1 LIHPVILPVEAWMD
15 LRRYQPLRAAGAT
28 WREIADEVGLDW
40 RTVKKYLSPDAP
52 AGPPTAPSRRGCVT
66 RKVDAVAPVIDA
78 WLATDPRLKASVI
91 HERLVAEH
99 GFTGHYQR
107 VKLYVAK
114 ARQRLACES
123 DTDERLSGLHR
134 RFEVIA
140 GAQAQ
145 VDWGDEGSILLES
158 GIAKV
163 YSFHMTLS
171 YSRDP
176 FCCFVTSQ
184 DLGTFFDCHRRAFAH
199 FGGVPGAIVYDRTK
213 TVVKRHVAPREAVP
227 LHPEA
232 AAFAAHYGFV
242 IDVLAAYR
250 PTGKGRVERQVAIV
264 RDHVL
269 AGRTFTSLAELDAAF
284 AEWVP
289 IRRGQVHRTHG
300 ELIGTR
306 AAADHAALRP
316 LPELPYLVCEK
327 YLRRVGRDCLIS
339 FEGSHY
345 SIPARAAD
353 GRAAR
358 AGQRVEVRVAADL
371 VTLHRL
377 AVDGDPILLAAHPRA
392 AHRGSLVV
400 DPAHWEGLP
409 DGHTRAVTLD
419 PVTLTSAAPP
429 AAPLPSAGTEPNPL
443 ATLLTSRPVA
453 ATPVAHRPLLDYD
466 TAAGLTPPATTAI
479 PGAAIPGAAIPG
491 AAIPGAAIPG
501 PTMAGARS

>member
-1 LIHPVILPVEAWMD
+1 VILPVEAWMD

-40 RTVKKYLSPDAP
+40 RTVKKYLSTDAP
-52 AGPPTAPSRRGCVT
+52 AGPPAASSRKGCVA
-66 RKVDAVAPVIDA
+66 RKVDAFAPVIDA
-78 WLATDPRLKASVI
+78 WLAADPRLRASVI

-99 GFTGHYQR
+99 GFDGHYQR

-114 ARQRLACES
+114 ARQRLARES
-123 DTDERLSGLHR
+123 DADGGLSGLHR

-145 VDWGDEGSILLES
+145 VDWGDEGQVLLEQ
-158 GIAKV
+158 GVAKV

-176 FCCFVTSQ
+176 FCCFTTSQ

-199 FGGVPGAIVYDRTK
+199 FGGVPGSIVYDRTK
-213 TVVKRHVAPREAVP
+213 TVVRRHVAPREAVP

-269 AGRTFTSLAELDAAF
+269 AGRRFESLAEMDGAF
-284 AEWVP
+284 NQWVP
-289 IRRGQVHRTHG
+289 IRRAQRHRTHG
-300 ELIGTR
+300 ELIGER
-306 AAADHAALRP
+306 AELDRAALRP

-353 GRAAR
+353 GRPAR
-358 AGQRVEVRVAADL
+358 AGERVEVRVGADT
-371 VTLHRL
+371 VTVHRL
-377 AVDGDPILLAAHPRA
+377 AVDGDPIVLAGHPRA
-392 AHRGSLVV
+392 ARRGELVV
-400 DPAHWEGLP
+400 DPAHWDGLP
-409 DGHTRAVTLD
+409 DGHTRATTLD
-419 PVTLTSAAPP
+419 PADLGRRPAPP
-429 AAPLPSAGTEPNPL
+429 TAGDAEPETDPL
-443 ATLLTSRPVA
+443 AALLANRPVA
-453 ATPVAHRPLLDYD
+453 ATPVARRPLSIYD
-466 TAAGLTPPATTAI
+466 VVAGLAQTGLTETSR
-479 PGAAIPGAAIPG
+479 
-491 AAIPGAAIPG
+491 
-501 PTMAGARS
+501 TEAGRI

>member
-1 LIHPVILPVEAWMD
+1 VILPVEAWMD

-40 RTVKKYLSPDAP
+40 RTVKKYLSTDAP
-52 AGPPTAPSRRGCVT
+52 AGPPTAPSRKGCVA

-78 WLATDPRLKASVI
+78 WLAADPRLKASVI
-91 HERLVAEH
+91 HERLVAQH
-99 GFTGHYQR
+99 GFDGHYQR
-107 VKLYVAK
+107 VKLYVAE
-114 ARQRLACES
+114 ARQRLARDC
-123 DTDERLSGLHR
+123 DGDERLSGLHR
-134 RFEVIA
+134 RFEVVA

-145 VDWGDEGSILLES
+145 VDWGDEGQILLEQ
-158 GIAKV
+158 GVVKV

-213 TVVKRHVAPREAVP
+213 TVVRRHVAPREAVP

-269 AGRTFTSLAELDAAF
+269 TGRRFDSLAELDGAF
-284 AEWVP
+284 TEWVP
-289 IRRGQVHRTHG
+289 IRRAQRHRTHG
-300 ELIGTR
+300 EPIGVRAQVDR
-306 AAADHAALRP
+306 AALGP
-316 LPELPYLVCEK
+316 LPELPYLVCERH
-327 YLRRVGRDCLIS
+327 LRRVGRDCLIS

-345 SIPARAAD
+345 STPARAAD

-358 AGQRVEVRVAADL
+358 AGARVEVRVSADT
-371 VTLHRL
+371 VTIHRL
-377 AVDGDPILLAAHPRA
+377 AIDGDPIVLAGHARA
-392 AHRGSLVV
+392 RRRGQLVV
-400 DPAHWEGLP
+400 DPAHWDGLP
-409 DGHTRAVTLD
+409 DGHTRATTLD
-419 PVTLTSAAPP
+419 PPAHPATVAA
-429 AAPLPSAGTEPNPL
+429 AGPEADPL
-443 ATLLTSRPVA
+443 AALLTQRPAA
-453 ATPVAHRPLLDYD
+453 ATPVARRALSIYD
-466 TAAGLTPPATTAI
+466 CAAGLPE
-479 PGAAIPGAAIPG
+479 
-491 AAIPGAAIPG
+491 
-501 PTMAGARS
+501 AGLIR

>member
-1 LIHPVILPVEAWMD
+1 VILPVEAWMD

-40 RTVKKYLSPDAP
+40 RTVKKYLSADAP
-52 AGPPTAPSRRGCVT
+52 AGPPTAPSRKGTVA
-66 RKVDAVAPVIDA
+66 RKVDGVAPVIDA
-78 WLATDPRLKASVI
+78 WLAADPRLKASVI

-107 VKLYVAK
+107 VKLYVAE
-114 ARQRLACES
+114 ARQRLAR
-123 DTDERLSGLHR
+123 DDDEDRLSGLHR
-134 RFEVIA
+134 RFEVVA

-145 VDWGDEGSILLES
+145 VDWGDEGAILLES

-199 FGGVPGAIVYDRTK
+199 FGGVPGSIVYDRTK
-213 TVVKRHVAPREAVP
+213 TVVRRHVAPREAVP

-269 AGRTFTSLAELDAAF
+269 AGRRFASVAELDAAF

-289 IRRGQVHRTHG
+289 IRRGQIHRTHG
-300 ELIGTR
+300 EPIGAR
-306 AAADHAALRP
+306 ADADHAALRP
-316 LPELPYLVCEK
+316 LPELPYVVCEK

-353 GRAAR
+353 GRPAR
-358 AGQRVEVRVAADL
+358 PGQRIEVRVAADL

-377 AVDGDPILLAAHPRA
+377 AVDGDPILLAAHARA
-392 AHRGSLVV
+392 TRRGSLVV
-400 DPAHWEGLP
+400 DPAHWDGLP

-419 PVTLTSAAPP
+419 PPPQPASAP
-429 AAPLPSAGTEPNPL
+429 AAAAIGPDPLSALL
-443 ATLLTSRPVA
+443 ASRPAA
-453 ATPVAHRPLLDYD
+453 ATPVAHRSLLAYD
-466 TAAGLTPPATTAI
+466 TAAGLTAMTRSSVAIDEAAT
-479 PGAAIPGAAIPG
+479 GAP
-491 AAIPGAAIPG
+491 
-501 PTMAGARS
+501 R